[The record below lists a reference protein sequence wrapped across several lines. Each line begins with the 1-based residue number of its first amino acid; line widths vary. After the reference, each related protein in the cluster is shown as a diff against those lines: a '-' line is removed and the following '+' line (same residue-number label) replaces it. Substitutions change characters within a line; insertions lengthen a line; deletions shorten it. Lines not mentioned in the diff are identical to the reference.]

1 MTARGIRKKQKAVS
15 RSAKAGV
22 LFPVGRMQ
30 RYLKKGTHNFR
41 IGAGAPVYMA
51 AVIEYLAAEILE
63 LSGNAARDNKKIRIV
78 PRHILLAI
86 ANDEE
91 LHLLL
96 KHVTIPAGGVLPK
109 IHPELLSQQKRR
121 GGKAI
126 QQGSTSTVSGASTS
140 RSGAQPPTTKKAKLT
155 NAQNSHPDTTT
166 AARKPAAVPANKVT
180 KTVDSKP
187 KGVKARILKDAENVN
202 MAAAENLAGFSVL
215 SEKKLFLGQK
225 MTVLQGDITKINAD
239 AIIHPTNSTYYMGG
253 EVGSALEKAGGKD
266 FTEEVKEL
274 AAKGTLTISAVAM
287 SRGWNLPAKSVIHL
301 NSPSWGCHNAQK
313 LLEKSVQNIFATADK
328 NHMRSLAIPLLAGT
342 VNGGFPKHTAA
353 QIILRTISNYFASVM
368 SSSLKQIYFV
378 LYDKES
384 IDIYLNELA
393 KLD

>member
-274 AAKGTLTISAVAM
+274 AAKGTLTISAATL
-287 SRGWNLPAKSVIHL
+287 SDGCNLPAKFVIHCHGPTWSTN
-301 NSPSWGCHNAQK
+301 NSK
-313 LLEKSVQNIFATADK
+313 DLLTKTIKNCLSLAERENLKSVAFPSVGSG
-328 NHMRSLAIPLLAGT
+328 R
-342 VNGGFPKHTAA
+342 GGFPKHTAA